1 MVSRYEQSTTTL
13 ENEQINFTKYLTQ
26 NFNGKLL
33 FEPYNTQKY
42 FNHPMIFENSE
53 IFLGI
58 KITENW
64 QDGDTFF
71 NYPPTKFSRISVYGT
86 NMNELLENGEK
97 VGLTHVMATSEGTSF
112 FNFVNQLYFE
122 DTQYPFLIKVYDSK
136 DFNHENFNVK
146 VFEIDYL
153 KYHSTQSIP

>member
-1 MVSRYEQSTTTL
+1 MVSRYEPSTPIL
-13 ENEQINFTKYLTQ
+13 ENEQMDFTQYLTQ
-26 NFNGKLL
+26 NFSGKLL

-64 QDGDTFF
+64 KDGDTFF
-71 NYPPTKFSRISVYGT
+71 NYPQTNFSRISVYGT

-97 VGLTHVMATSEGTSF
+97 VGLTHIMATSDGTIIF
-112 FNFVNQLYFE
+112 QFC
-122 DTQYPFLIKVYDSK
+122 K
-136 DFNHENFNVK
+136 
-146 VFEIDYL
+146 
-153 KYHSTQSIP
+153 STIF